1 MPLQMNCPV
10 CGSDMRSRSLFSH
23 DSLKPYRVCPD
34 CNARYTAD
42 LTTRKRQVPIIFLV
56 LIALGLTAAA
66 SLRGSIWLLP
76 AAVSY
81 IVLWVYIGY
90 AVSKVT
96 YVKYQ
101 D

>member
-1 MPLQMNCPV
+1 
-10 CGSDMRSRSLFSH
+10 
-23 DSLKPYRVCPD
+23 
-34 CNARYTAD
+34 
-42 LTTRKRQVPIIFLV
+42 VPIIFLV

-66 SLRGSIWLLP
+66 SLRGFIWLLP
-76 AAVSY
+76 AVVSY